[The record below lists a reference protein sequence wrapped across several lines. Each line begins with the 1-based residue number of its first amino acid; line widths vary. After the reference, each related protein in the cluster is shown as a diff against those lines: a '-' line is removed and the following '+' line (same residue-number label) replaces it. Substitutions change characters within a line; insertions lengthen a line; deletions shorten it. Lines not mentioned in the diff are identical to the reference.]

1 MLEFIQNYDNTH
13 PITKVVASRNI
24 QQLMQSQVTI
34 LGASKSSKKVPFQD
48 IAYITCRYVRYL
60 SLTYFLLFK
69 DSDEGVFIETPSS
82 YSFPAPSPYQKESL
96 DTEDRL
102 CVTLLKASLEKL
114 QQPLPSI
121 RMKDK
126 ENEDDKD
133 KVRDQ
138 YRPYVILEMD
148 HPAQRYHTSV
158 APNRRNG
165 LNGSLDFR
173 WTKEKPFQ
181 L

>member
-24 QQLMQSQVTI
+24 NSNLSSV
-34 LGASKSSKKVPFQD
+34 LGYDTWSLKQKFEKVP
-48 IAYITCRYVRYL
+48 TYVSYL

-82 YSFPAPSPYQKESL
+82 YSFPAPSPYQKESI

-121 RMKDK
+121 QTKGK
-126 ENEDDKD
+126 ETEDNKD

-165 LNGSLDFR
+165 LKGSLDFR

>member
-1 MLEFIQNYDNTH
+1 ME
-13 PITKVVASRNI
+13 PKAKVRKG
-24 QQLMQSQVTI
+24 T
-34 LGASKSSKKVPFQD
+34 
-48 IAYITCRYVRYL
+48 YVSYL

-82 YSFPAPSPYQKESL
+82 YSFPAPSPYQKESI

-121 RMKDK
+121 RTKDK

>member
-1 MLEFIQNYDNTH
+1 M
-13 PITKVVASRNI
+13 
-24 QQLMQSQVTI
+24 
-34 LGASKSSKKVPFQD
+34 
-48 IAYITCRYVRYL
+48 
-60 SLTYFLLFK
+60 
-69 DSDEGVFIETPSS
+69 FIETPSS
-82 YSFPAPSPYQKESL
+82 YSFPAPSPYQKESI

-121 RMKDK
+121 QTKGK
-126 ENEDDKD
+126 ETEDNKD

-165 LNGSLDFR
+165 LKGSLDFR